1 MEIMLFSLLLSTFRL
16 NVRPYTAM
24 IEEIEQRDEETAR

>member
-1 MEIMLFSLLLSTFRL
+1 MLFSLLLSTFSL

-24 IEEIEQRDEETAR
+24 VKEIEQGGEETKL